1 MITGTRDLTGGTILL
16 RMADL
21 REVQVRTMVDET
33 DIGRLQSGLPA
44 RIRVEAYRDQTF
56 QGTVLKIEPQAIV
69 QQNVTMFA
77 VLTRIPNEDD
87 LLRPGMNADVEI
99 VIGRQENVLALPNSA
114 IKTQQ
119 EATQLARALGLD
131 VDVAALAREAASAGE
146 RPSEAAGAPGG
157 ETDEE
162 VINGVPVSRL
172 ASMSQDER
180 RTWFGGLSPAE
191 RTRAFQLFREQRERQ
206 SNAPPTAGPRPAFVF
221 RYDEAGALTLK
232 PIMIGLSNFDYT
244 EVVSGVEEGEQVVS
258 VPLSLIQQQDLL
270 NRIRSRTSLPGIGGG
285 R

>member
-1 MITGTRDLTGGTILL
+1 M
-16 RMADL
+16 
-21 REVQVRTMVDET
+21 
-33 DIGRLQSGLPA
+33 
-44 RIRVEAYRDQTF
+44 
-56 QGTVLKIEPQAIV
+56 
-69 QQNVTMFA
+69 
-77 VLTRIPNEDD
+77 
-87 LLRPGMNADVEI
+87 
-99 VIGRQENVLALPNSA
+99 IGRQENVLALPNSA